1 MRFEGKKKVY
11 HVADAA
17 ELAHLWETLRAAG
30 FRDRFLAQELIP
42 GDDTQMRSI
51 TAYVDSTGEVSLLGT
66 AHVLLEDHAPTML
79 GNPVA
84 MITGRDDT
92 LTEPA
97 RRFLDAVDY
106 RGFAN
111 FDVKIDPRDG
121 TAHFF
126 EVNPRIGRNS
136 YYMTAAGLNPMRWLV
151 ADHVDHEPL
160 APAVLE
166 REVLYSLVPKRLLTR
181 YVREPALAQRVER
194 LYEEARVADP
204 LEYRND
210 RSPARVA
217 AVLATKY
224 NHFRKFGRHY
234 PVPTDSSF

>member
-1 MRFEGKKKVY
+1 
-11 HVADAA
+11 
-17 ELAHLWETLRAAG
+17 
-30 FRDRFLAQELIP
+30 
-42 GDDTQMRSI
+42 
-51 TAYVDSTGEVSLLGT
+51 
-66 AHVLLEDHAPTML
+66 
-79 GNPVA
+79 
-84 MITGRDDT
+84 
-92 LTEPA
+92 
-97 RRFLDAVDY
+97 
-106 RGFAN
+106 
-111 FDVKIDPRDG
+111 
-121 TAHFF
+121 
-126 EVNPRIGRNS
+126 
-136 YYMTAAGLNPMRWLV
+136 MTAAGLNPMRWLV